1 MRSSMNTAVQEKQK
15 KVILITGA
23 SRGIGAFTASLLAQQ
38 GHSIIINYANNDQEA
53 NAVVQKIQANGGTA
67 TAFKANISHSDEVTQ
82 LFDYAIQT
90 YGRLDVLMNNAG
102 IMRLNKIEDVDDE
115 TIDQLL
121 AINLKGPLYT
131 MREAAK
137 RLAHGGKII
146 NLSSSVVG
154 MKLETYGV
162 YTASK
167 AAIESLTAI
176 LAKELRGKNI
186 TVNAIAPGPTATA
199 LFLEGKSD
207 ELIARL
213 IQAAPL
219 ERLGTVED
227 IAAVLDFAVNEG
239 SNWVNAQILRVNG
252 GIV

>member
-1 MRSSMNTAVQEKQK
+1 MHTTGQTQQE

-38 GHSIIINYANNDQEA
+38 GHKIIINYASNDKEA
-53 NAVVQKIQANGGTA
+53 EYVLRRIQALGGTA
-67 TAFKANISHSDEVTQ
+67 SLFKANISHSNEVTA

-90 YGRLDVLMNNAG
+90 YGRLDVLINNAG
-102 IMRLNKIEDVDDE
+102 ILKLSKIEQLDDE
-115 TIDQLL
+115 SIDQVL
-121 AINLKGPLYT
+121 AINIKGPLYT

-137 RLAHGGKII
+137 RLQKGGKII

-186 TVNAIAPGPTATA
+186 TVNAIAPGPTATE

-207 ELIARL
+207 ELIAQL
-213 IQAAPL
+213 SKAAPL

-227 IAAVLDFAVNEG
+227 IAAVLDFAVNEA
-239 SNWVNAQILRVNG
+239 SNWVNAQVLRVNG

>member
-1 MRSSMNTAVQEKQK
+1 MNTAVQEKQK

-227 IAAVLDFAVNEG
+227 IAAVLDFAVNDG

>member
-1 MRSSMNTAVQEKQK
+1 MNTAVQEKQK

-53 NAVVQKIQANGGTA
+53 NAVVQRIQANGGTA

-154 MKLETYGV
+154 MKLESYGV

>member
-1 MRSSMNTAVQEKQK
+1 MNIAVQEKPK

-23 SRGIGAFTASLLAQQ
+23 SRGIGAFAASLLAQQ

-53 NAVVQKIQANGGTA
+53 NAVMQKIQADGGTA
-67 TAFKANISHSDEVTQ
+67 TAFKANISHSNEVVQ
-82 LFDYAIQT
+82 MFDFAIQT
-90 YGRLDVLMNNAG
+90 YSRLDVLINNAG
-102 IMRLNKIEDVDDE
+102 IMRLNKIEEVDDE

-121 AINLKGPLYT
+121 AVNVKGPLYT

-137 RLAHGGKII
+137 WLAHGGKII

-186 TVNAIAPGPTATA
+186 TVNAIAPGPTATE
-199 LFLEGKSD
+199 LFLKGKSD
-207 ELIARL
+207 ELIERL
-213 IQAAPL
+213 RKAAPL

-227 IAAVLDFAVNEG
+227 IAAAIDFAVNEQ
-239 SNWVNAQILRVNG
+239 SNWVNAQVLRVNG
-252 GIV
+252 GII